1 MRDVTTVI
9 VTILQS
15 DRFRYQWLSRPWKEV
30 AYAECRATGAQLLRY
45 VYTDVRGTKLSLE
58 KQLQLS
64 KVPYDKVWEP
74 ARAFPGGSE
83 FHRIR
88 ESGVSVIKKLEHPLI
103 GAPSTAQLRETK
115 RDIPTWQVQE
125 DILET
130 LGVAIPKQVLDF
142 VENFFYPRPVE
153 AEMEP
158 VTLSTG
164 E

>member
-15 DRFRYQWLSRPWKEV
+15 DRFRYQWLSRPWAEV

-45 VYTDVRGTKLSLE
+45 VYTEVRGTKLSQE

-74 ARAFPGGSE
+74 SKAFAGGSE

-88 ESGVSVIKKLEHPLI
+88 ETGVSVIKKLDHPLV
-103 GAPSTAQLRETK
+103 GAPSRAQLNEAK
-115 RDIPTWQVQE
+115 RDIPTWQLQE
-125 DILET
+125 QILYG

-142 VENFFYPRPVE
+142 VENFYYPRE
-153 AEMEP
+153 AELAP
-158 VTLSTG
+158 VSLEEES
-164 E
+164 